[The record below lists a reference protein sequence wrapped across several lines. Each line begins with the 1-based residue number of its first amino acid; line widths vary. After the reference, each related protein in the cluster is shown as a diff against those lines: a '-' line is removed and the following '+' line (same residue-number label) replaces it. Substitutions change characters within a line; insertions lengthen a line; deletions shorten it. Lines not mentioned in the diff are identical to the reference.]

1 MFFSDV
7 KQRVQSLKKQLNSS
21 SDVGSRL
28 VEKGSACVGMVYIKS
43 MIDNALFVDG
53 ICKPIAD
60 SEQISLQ
67 LLATEIIKTADVAE
81 IEMEQAADK
90 ILLGNVVL
98 IISGEEKLLAVDI
111 LKYPARIPSEPP
123 TSFVIQGPREGFTED
138 IRTNITLIRRRF
150 YNKNLVLKDVF
161 VGRYSNTRITIAFLK
176 GIASKEVVNE
186 IIEKLKSIDTDG
198 IIDSHYIIKHLEK
211 HPSSLFKQ
219 VGSMEKPDIVA
230 AKMLEGRVAMI
241 IDGSPIVLTLPF
253 LFFEEVQA
261 SNDYYN
267 SYIYSSFIRVV
278 RLLGILIAVVIPGI
292 YIALRVFHQNIIPI
306 KFLIT
311 ITNTTKGLPFTP
323 FLEMLFISLL
333 FQILYEVSLR
343 LPSYLGLATSIVG
356 ALILGDT
363 GVKAGLISPPGVIIV
378 ALAKIALYTVPEQ
391 AYQLTILQYLFLF
404 IGGSVGLIGIIGFLV
419 YLVIYLASLDSY
431 GAPYLAPYAPR
442 VFPDLEDGVFM
453 KPTNSMKMRPQSFK
467 NANKTRQK

>member
-1 MFFSDV
+1 MLFYDV
-7 KQRVQSLKKQLNSS
+7 QNKVEKLKAQLNSS
-21 SDVGSRL
+21 SDVGTRIIEKAAACIGL
-28 VEKGSACVGMVYIKS
+28 VYLKS
-43 MIDNALFVDG
+43 MVDNALFVDG
-53 ICKPIAD
+53 ICRPIIA
-60 SEQISLQ
+60 SEDVSLQ
-67 LLATEIIKTADVAE
+67 NFSTIISTAEVTQ
-81 IEMEQAADK
+81 IEDSQAVEK
-90 ILLGNVVL
+90 ILMGNVV
-98 IISGEEKLLAVDI
+98 IIMSGEDKMLAVDI

-123 TSFVIQGPREGFTED
+123 TSSVIQGPREGFTED

-150 YNKNLVLKDVF
+150 YNKNLVLTDLF
-161 VGRYSNTRITIAFLK
+161 VGKYSNTRITVAYLNGVANK
-176 GIASKEVVNE
+176 KVVKEIVD
-186 IIEKLKSIDTDG
+186 KLNAIDVDG
-198 IIDSHYIIKHLEK
+198 IIDSHYIIKYLEK
-211 HPSSLFKQ
+211 HPRSLFKQ
-219 VGSMEKPDIVA
+219 VGSMEKPDIIA
-230 AKMLEGRVAMI
+230 AKMLEGRVAII

-267 SYIYSSFIRVV
+267 SYIYASFIRIV
-278 RLLGILIAVVIPGI
+278 RLLAIMIAVVVPGT
-292 YIALRVFHQNIIPI
+292 YIALRVYHQNIIPI

-363 GVKAGLISPPGVIIV
+363 GVKAGLISPPAVIVV

-404 IGGSVGLIGIIGFLV
+404 IGGSLGIIGIVGLLV

-442 VFPDLEDGVFM
+442 VYSDLNDGVFM
-453 KPTNSMKMRPQSFK
+453 EPTNNMKYRPQSFK
-467 NANKTRQK
+467 TYNKKRQK

>member
-1 MFFSDV
+1 MLFYDV
-7 KQRVQSLKKQLNSS
+7 QNKVEKLKAQLNTS
-21 SDVGSRL
+21 SDVGTRIIEKAAACIGL
-28 VEKGSACVGMVYIKS
+28 VYLKS
-43 MIDNALFVDG
+43 MVDNALFVDG
-53 ICKPIAD
+53 ICRPIIA
-60 SEQISLQ
+60 SEDVSLQ
-67 LLATEIIKTADVAE
+67 NFSTIISTAEVTQ
-81 IEMEQAADK
+81 IEDSQAVEK
-90 ILLGNVVL
+90 ILMGNVV
-98 IISGEEKLLAVDI
+98 IIMSGEDKMLAVDI

-123 TSFVIQGPREGFTED
+123 TSSVIQGPREGFTED

-150 YNKNLVLKDVF
+150 YNKNLVLTDLF
-161 VGRYSNTRITIAFLK
+161 VGKYSNTRITVAYLNGVANK
-176 GIASKEVVNE
+176 KVVKEIVD
-186 IIEKLKSIDTDG
+186 KLNAIDVDG
-198 IIDSHYIIKHLEK
+198 IIDSHYIIKYLEK
-211 HPSSLFKQ
+211 HPRSLFKQ
-219 VGSMEKPDIVA
+219 VGSMEKPDIIA
-230 AKMLEGRVAMI
+230 AKMLEGRVAII

-267 SYIYSSFIRVV
+267 SYIYASFIRIV
-278 RLLGILIAVVIPGI
+278 RLLAIMIAVVVPGT
-292 YIALRVFHQNIIPI
+292 YIALRVYHQNIIPI

-363 GVKAGLISPPGVIIV
+363 GVKAGLISPPAVIVV

-404 IGGSVGLIGIIGFLV
+404 IGGSLGIIGIVGLLV
-419 YLVIYLASLDSY
+419 YLVLYLASLDSY

-442 VFPDLEDGVFM
+442 VYSDLNDGVFM
-453 KPTNSMKMRPQSFK
+453 EPTNNMKYRPQSFK
-467 NANKTRQK
+467 TYNKKRQK